1 MELRLSRRLPLS
13 MQLVGIDGG
22 ATHVRAV
29 EVTTVQAAGHVR
41 LRAGQRVAKARHR
54 GVPGFETPAE
64 RGLTCVE
71 ELGDVTPAE
80 REQGWAWVE
89 STARCLV
96 EIARAR
102 AAARVLVGI
111 AFPGTKTPDRRG
123 IAFALNG
130 PRVPEFVESLTRLVE
145 SEGVELAAPI
155 VALESDG
162 LCAGI
167 GEQCAEAG
175 GLVGLR
181 NAYYVGGGTGLA
193 ESLVL
198 AGELV
203 TIDAVEAWFP
213 RAWRMRWNDAP
224 LESWLAASGINRRW
238 AESAGFELPLEPE
251 RLPEERLRR
260 DPRARELFES
270 VGEALA
276 HLVGHRMVS
285 LAAGIPPEVGIPA
298 PQVLE
303 RVVIGQQLGRLFDD
317 ARTQGAL
324 RASFENALDAH
335 LRRTG
340 LDAQYPPDGG
350 AGRRRRELVQVS
362 KLEHA
367 AALGAAA
374 LALNAWSRERV

>member
-29 EVTTVQAAGHVR
+29 EVATVVNGGQAR
-41 LRAGQRVAKARHR
+41 LRVGQRVATARHR

-64 RGLTCVE
+64 RGLASAE
-71 ELGDVTPAE
+71 ELGPVTPAE

-89 STARCLV
+89 STARVLV
-96 EIARAR
+96 DVARAR
-102 AAARVLVGI
+102 GAARVLVGI
-111 AFPGTKTPDRRG
+111 AFPGAKTADRRG

-130 PRVPEFVESLTRLVE
+130 PRVPEFLDELTRLVE

-167 GEQCAEAG
+167 GEQCAEVG
-175 GLVGLR
+175 GLVGVR

-193 ESLVL
+193 EALVL

-224 LESWLAASGINRRW
+224 LESWLAASGFNRRW
-238 AESAGFELPLEPE
+238 AEISGFELPLEAG
-251 RLPEERLRR
+251 RHPEEQLRR
-260 DPRARELFES
+260 DPRARELFEA

-276 HLVGHRMVS
+276 HLVGHRMVA
-285 LAAGIPPEVGIPA
+285 LAVGIPPEVGIPA
-298 PQVLE
+298 PQLLE
-303 RVVIGQQLGRLFDD
+303 RVVIGQRLGILFDD

-324 RASFENALDAH
+324 RGSFENALDAH

-340 LDAQYPPDGG
+340 LDAHYPPDGG
-350 AGRRRRELVQVS
+350 AGRRRRELVHTS
-362 KLEHA
+362 RLEHA